1 MHLYSVKAIRE
12 TRWMV
17 ECARRYILSGRS
29 LAEMCDHNAGV
40 ARELGRHQVA
50 IVCLSFIFCW
60 YFRNIMNMTKYL
72 LIFHFQVSLVW
83 SIIKTLYWS
92 SRGGPGDPSPSSA
105 PLRDD
110 TPVSGEM
117 TAPGTGVGAV
127 ACEPDQRSAR
137 SGVGVLGVPPST
149 NGDVAGVGGGTGD
162 GGGDTFTTEEEI
174 EMDDNAEI
182 LPNGVHYGLTSYTS
196 KSAAD
201 F

>member
-1 MHLYSVKAIRE
+1 
-12 TRWMV
+12 
-17 ECARRYILSGRS
+17 
-29 LAEMCDHNAGV
+29 
-40 ARELGRHQVA
+40 
-50 IVCLSFIFCW
+50 
-60 YFRNIMNMTKYL
+60 MTKYL

-196 KSAAD
+196 KSVAD
-201 F
+201 FQSSLTKMDWKKFLLTCSHISNRNACSNNSRRLLLWRW